1 MERKEEGSD
10 NFTVSKE
17 FLQRSRSVK
26 KINTEKKGI
35 S

>member
-17 FLQRSRSVK
+17 ILQLSRSVK